1 MIVAGDMS
9 TVADM
14 TRATIMIKV
23 EAMDIIV
30 VTTIDGMI
38 AITVVI
44 TRIRMTD
51 PSRLNE
57 SPV

>member
-1 MIVAGDMS
+1 MIVAGDMI

-14 TRATIMIKV
+14 TRATAMIKV
-23 EAMDIIV
+23 ETMDMIV

-44 TRIRMTD
+44 AMIRMTD
-51 PSRLNE
+51 PLRLNDGL
-57 SPV
+57 

>member
-1 MIVAGDMS
+1 MNMI

-51 PSRLNE
+51 PLRLNE